1 MVEEL
6 TSDEIAN
13 AINELSEL
21 EKNDNFVQTQTLSVE
36 QEQTDFDAIQ

>member
-13 AINELSEL
+13 AINELSKL
-21 EKNDNFVQTQTLSVE
+21 EKNDNFVQT
-36 QEQTDFDAIQ
+36 

>member
-6 TSDEIAN
+6 TPDEIAN

-21 EKNDNFVQTQTLSVE
+21 EKNDNFVK
-36 QEQTDFDAIQ
+36 I

>member
-1 MVEEL
+1 MVEEF

-21 EKNDNFVQTQTLSVE
+21 EKNDNFVQT
-36 QEQTDFDAIQ
+36 